1 MDSSNLSAPAD
12 ERLSQEDLRRQVEQ
26 LSRQLAEQGRQAVE
40 VERRYR
46 GLVDRLDA
54 IFWEAS
60 VETFDFTYV
69 SPGAEPLLGYPLGR
83 WTEPRFWGS
92 IIHPDDRD
100 WVVACCQEAMAAG
113 RDNDFTYRVIA
124 ADGRV
129 AWMRD
134 LVYVDMDEAGRPKLL
149 RGVMLDVTAQKTV
162 EEALRESGA
171 AKDRFLAM
179 LAHELRNPLGALSN
193 ALHVMRS
200 AQPGTLPWNRAM
212 DIVDRQVRHQ
222 SQLLNDLLEVSRL
235 TRGKAELRRQ
245 TLDLVRLVEETVE
258 DSRGAV
264 EQAGLSLELD
274 LPGGPGRPVWVE
286 GDPTQLAQVL
296 TNLLTNAAKF
306 TRTGGRVTVRAAE
319 DEAARRAL
327 VTVTDTG
334 IGIAPDMLPQVW
346 EVFSQEDRSLD
357 RTQGGLGLGLAL
369 VRGLI
374 ELHGGEVRAES
385 EGSGRGSSFTFELPT
400 VEPPPEAEPAA
411 EPEPGQG
418 SLRVLVI
425 EDNRDAAETLG
436 DLLGLFG
443 HEVELAHTGPQGVE
457 AARRLRPD
465 VVLCDIGLPG
475 MDGYAVAR
483 QLRQDPETAG
493 LRLVALTGYGRDS
506 DRRQAEEAGFDLH
519 LVKPV
524 GPAELKKLL
533 EGWAGERG

>member
-1 MDSSNLSAPAD
+1 MKSPNLSSPAD
-12 ERLSQEDLRRQVEQ
+12 GSPSPEDLRRQIEQ
-26 LSRQLAEQGRQAVE
+26 LSRLLAEQGRQADA

-69 SPGAEPLLGYPLGR
+69 SPRAEPLLGYPLGR

-100 WVVACCQEAMAAG
+100 WVMACCQEAMAAG

-129 AWMRD
+129 VWMRD
-134 LVYVDMDEAGRPKLL
+134 LVYVDLDEAGRPKLL
-149 RGVMLDVTAQKTV
+149 RGVMLDVTAQKAV
-162 EEALRESGA
+162 EEALRDSGA

-200 AQPGTLPWNRAM
+200 AQPGTPPWNRAM
-212 DIVDRQVRHQ
+212 DIVERQVRHQ

-235 TRGKAELRRQ
+235 TRGKTELRWQ
-245 TLDLVRLVEETVE
+245 TLDLALLVEETAE
-258 DSRGAV
+258 DSRGAI
-264 EQAGLSLELD
+264 EQAGLSLELE
-274 LPGGPGRPVWVE
+274 LPGKPVWVE

-319 DEAARRAL
+319 DAVTRRAS

-346 EVFSQEDRSLD
+346 EAFSQADQSLD

-374 ELHGGEVRAES
+374 GLHGGEVRAES
-385 EGSGRGSSFTFELPT
+385 EGSGRGSSFTFVLPT
-400 VEPPPEAEPAA
+400 VEPPAEAEPAA

-436 DLLGLFG
+436 DLLSLFG
-443 HEVELAHTGPQGVE
+443 HEVELAHTGPEGVE

-533 EGWAGERG
+533 ERWAVERS